1 MGNHAGM
8 PENEQRKLSPPN
20 DAGRLSP
27 KVQTAMRNALRTASA
42 CSYLASRGKL
52 TLAASS
58 RRKRRETAA
67 NPRSH
72 LSLDR
77 PVSVAPSIYICG
89 SPPLCRTIRPAA
101 FDRSRKRRVSCRRL
115 HTATFRLF
123 SFTPPPPSTLTTWLS
138 HAVDD

>member
-89 SPPLCRTIRPAA
+89 SPPLCRTTRPAA
-101 FDRSRKRRVSCRRL
+101 FDRERGEQAAGAFTRRPSASSRSPL
-115 HTATFRLF
+115 LLG
-123 SFTPPPPSTLTTWLS
+123 PSTLTTWLS

>member
-89 SPPLCRTIRPAA
+89 SPPPLPDHPAGG
-101 FDRSRKRRVSCRRL
+101 FRSRKRRVSCRRL